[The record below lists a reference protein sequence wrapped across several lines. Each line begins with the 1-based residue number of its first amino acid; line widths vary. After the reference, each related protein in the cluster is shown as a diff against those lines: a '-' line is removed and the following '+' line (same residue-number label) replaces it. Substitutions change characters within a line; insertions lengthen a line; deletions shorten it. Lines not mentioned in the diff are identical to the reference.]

1 MGYRT
6 EELVSQTHQQ
16 STNTIPSFRSFSPC
30 FFVIIS
36 YLLYT
41 FFKKPLIK
49 CCILTQVFGEA
60 LTTACNAL
68 AVFATQDSS
77 LTGTGA
83 KLSQTGRDTL
93 HAVLSACM
101 GVVSPCVL
109 VCAVVHDLATV
120 ISSGSY
126 KGDGKEEKAV
136 MRVQQCQAAVVRS
149 ASKLG
154 QALGNGTDQR

>member
-1 MGYRT
+1 
-6 EELVSQTHQQ
+6 
-16 STNTIPSFRSFSPC
+16 
-30 FFVIIS
+30 
-36 YLLYT
+36 LLYT
-41 FFKKPLIK
+41 QLIHLFWKKHTFQTTLSK
-49 CCILTQVFGEA
+49 CSVLSQVFGEA
-60 LTTACNAL
+60 LTTSCNAL
-68 AVFATQDSS
+68 AVFATQDTS

-109 VCAVVHDLATV
+109 VCVVARDLATAV
-120 ISSGSY
+120 SSGSY

-136 MRVQQCQAAVVRS
+136 IRVQQCQAAVVRS

-154 QALGNGTDQR
+154 QALGNGSDWR

>member
-1 MGYRT
+1 M
-6 EELVSQTHQQ
+6 
-16 STNTIPSFRSFSPC
+16 
-30 FFVIIS
+30 
-36 YLLYT
+36 
-41 FFKKPLIK
+41 
-49 CCILTQVFGEA
+49 
-60 LTTACNAL
+60 
-68 AVFATQDSS
+68 FATQDTS

-109 VCAVVHDLATV
+109 VCVVARDLATAV
-120 ISSGSY
+120 SSGSY

-136 MRVQQCQAAVVRS
+136 IRVQQCQAAVVRS

-154 QALGNGTDQR
+154 QALGNGSDWR